1 MISAFLRFVLLAS
14 ERPGL
19 KSPLSVH
26 YAMVVVAPKV
36 AAGICGDCV
45 VIVVEVVVEAV
56 WKVSCG

>member
-1 MISAFLRFVLLAS
+1 MLLAS
-14 ERPGL
+14 ECPGL
-19 KSPLSVH
+19 KCPLAVH